1 MTNQAVPGSQGNRPD
16 QGKSRINRA
25 EASAPRCLEEPG
37 GVKGDPERPSTQA
50 ELHLVI
56 LPTRRTLIETVGQV
70 LGLTLMG
77 VIAPAATIYA
87 AAAAK
92 FPPALTAAA
101 VGVEL
106 AIAYAVAR
114 PAMRAHRRR
123 RPR

>member
-1 MTNQAVPGSQGNRPD
+1 LTNQAVPGSQGNVPD

-25 EASAPRCLEEPG
+25 EARTPRRLEEPG
-37 GVKGDPERPSTQA
+37 GVKDGPERPSARA

-56 LPTRRTLIETVGQV
+56 LPTRRTLIEAVGQI

-87 AAAAK
+87 ATAAR
-92 FPPALTAAA
+92 FPAALTAAA

-106 AIAYAVAR
+106 AIACAVAR
-114 PAMRAHRRR
+114 PVMRARGRR